1 MPRDLHEL
9 LLHAKLFIIT
19 LCHYFMRHKTDLS
32 IVYFIQ
38 ELLCVYVGG
47 CACVCVCVC
56 VCVRAYGVCARARV
70 CKIYLYDT
78 ENNLNFI
85 VYTIFRTVY
94 TNLLVY

>member
-19 LCHYFMRHKTDLS
+19 LCHYFMR
-32 IVYFIQ
+32 Q
-38 ELLCVYVGG
+38 
-47 CACVCVCVC
+47 CVCVCVC